1 VLGCS
6 VREGKVCPA
15 TRAWLRSFTSN
26 SDEIARDIIV
36 KLGRDA
42 DRCRS
47 IAGEKTASQGENI
60 MNPISRRSMITTA
73 AGGLLTATT
82 AATAQTGQAVPQPQR
97 PGHGGTDPGP
107 RNLMRDRQNSDILV
121 PPSTDRGTLPNLRFS
136 FSDAHMRL
144 EPGGWTRQVTVREL
158 GVSKNIAGVN
168 MRLNAGG
175 VRELHWHKAAE
186 WAYMLYGSAR
196 ITAIDAQGRNFVDDV
211 AVGDLWYFASGIP
224 HSIQGLNPDGA
235 EFLLV
240 FDDGDFDEDNTF
252 LISDWFKH
260 APNEVLAKNFGVS
273 TSFFGHTPDPNERYI
288 FPAPVPGPLSSD
300 RIPGATAMPQ
310 SLSHRMLAQQPIKTK
325 SGTVRITDSAVFP
338 ASKNIAAALVEV
350 EPGAMRELH
359 WHPNTDEWQYY
370 IEGQARMGVFGAAG
384 QARTFDFMAGDVG
397 YVPFAMGHYIENTG
411 NTPLRFLEMF
421 KSSYYADVSL
431 NQWMALTPP
440 ELVEAHLNLDKQV
453 MAALRKEKVPVVPA

>member
-1 VLGCS
+1 MDPTSRQNMLA
-6 VREGKVCPA
+6 A
-15 TRAWLRSFTSN
+15 T
-26 SDEIARDIIV
+26 
-36 KLGRDA
+36 G
-42 DRCRS
+42 
-47 IAGEKTASQGENI
+47 GETVA
-60 MNPISRRSMITTA
+60 TA
-73 AGGLLTATT
+73 AGTT
-82 AATAQTGQAVPQPQR
+82 SGSAQPAEPVPQPRR
-97 PGHGGTDPGP
+97 PDHGGSDPGP
-107 RNLMRDRQNSDILV
+107 RNLIRDTRNPDLLV

-196 ITAIDAQGRNFVDDV
+196 ITAIDAQGRNFIDDV
-211 AVGDLWYFASGIP
+211 GVGDLWYFPSGIP
-224 HSIQGLNPDGA
+224 HSIQGLNPDGC

-260 APNEVLAKNFGVS
+260 TPNDVLGKNFGVPAS
-273 TSFFGHTPDPNERYI
+273 LFRHTPDPNDLYI
-288 FPAPVPGPLSSD
+288 FPAQVPGPLASYKVAGTPSV
-300 RIPGATAMPQ
+300 AE
-310 SLSHRMLAQQPIKTK
+310 SFSHRMTAQQPIKTG
-325 SGTVRITDSAVFP
+325 SGTVRIADTSVFR
-338 ASKNIAAALVEV
+338 ASKTISAALVEV
-350 EPGAMRELH
+350 DPGGMRELH

-370 IEGQARMGVFGAAG
+370 IEGQARMGVFAASG
-384 QARTFDFMAGDVG
+384 QARTFDFQAGDVG
-397 YVPFAMGHYIENTG
+397 YVPFAMGHYVENTG
-411 NTPLRFLEMF
+411 TIPLRFLEIF

-440 ELVEAHLNLDKQV
+440 ELISAHLKLDQQV
-453 MAALRKEKVPVVPA
+453 MGALRKTKEAVVPV